1 MILWISIAL
10 SVAAILAIWLIGWFF
25 AISLVIKLV
34 LTAAVLLIGALV
46 AGLILYLRYTAARD
60 LEQSMLQQ
68 GQAQIASTR
77 PDRRE
82 AVMELQNKM
91 QQAIMA
97 LKKSKLGSRSGASAL
112 YALPWYIIV
121 GPPGAG
127 KTTAIK
133 HSGLVFPMD
142 TAQSAY
148 RGVGGTRNCDWWFT
162 NDAILLDTAGRY
174 ATETNDQDEWLTFL
188 DLLKRHRPSRPING
202 LIVAISLADLAVSH
216 DQGIDDVARRIR
228 ARVDEIATR
237 IQMMVPIYVVL
248 TKCDL
253 VQGFVEF
260 WDDLRKSERGQIWG
274 MSFALNTT
282 DDPRG
287 AFEREF
293 ADLVKTLHARAL
305 RSFRRERRVEM
316 RQKIAEFPL
325 EFAPLRHH
333 VGLFLQSL
341 FQKNRF
347 QETPI
352 LRGVYFTS
360 GTQMGTP
367 TARVVASMAQAFG
380 MRGHNAA
387 ALRPQQTEAKSFFLT
402 DVFQK
407 VMFRDQS
414 VAGRTEAD
422 RQRRFLTRGAFALAA
437 VLLGACLVLP
447 AFFTFLRNRELV
459 SSTQD
464 IATRVQSV
472 KWGEGTSLKDG
483 SPQLDA
489 AQVRLKEL
497 DAWEQG
503 SPPLNLRWG
512 MYTGDD
518 LDEGLRDLYGA
529 VLARVAVARAHTEL
543 ETRLRSMDSGPVRTN
558 ENFSKDYDTLKLY
571 LMMGEPE
578 HMNSEWAA
586 PRLVHEWAL
595 TAHTRVPN
603 EEDLLLPHVAY
614 YFELLKRKAIKPW
627 SIDATVVS
635 KSRSILAQ
643 VPQVERLYES
653 LVRDAN
659 VEIAPIRRETI
670 FYGSVA
676 PFIQSKRGAKVDG
689 AYTKNGWLRVRDL
702 LGMQRAKLAAEKW
715 VLQEGDAGAEDQA
728 IAKLRELY
736 FERYKNSWRDFLAD
750 LQVQDPGNSDLA
762 LDEIS
767 ALSEPEWPYLRL
779 MRVMREHIMLD
790 MSEPDPS
797 ADGGILEKIK
807 DVAEKKADEKAK
819 QVVDGGLGLGGGAK
833 KPGVAASP
841 VEIAFRPMLRFGLPA
856 TEVPE
861 GSLPAPTGLTQYQTL
876 LAGLVAALTDLR
888 DNEREADPRAA
899 TAKFQDATRQTTQ
912 LLTEQDGFT
921 RPLLS
926 PLLLNPIQLA
936 ANVVVGGSGQIAG
949 GQWET
954 EVWQAKWQPKLM
966 GRYPFSS
973 SGPDAPLADFVE
985 FFRPGDGALWGFYD
999 ATLKSMIDHSGNKFS
1014 ASRRL
1019 RSAVPFE
1026 GEFMNNCLSRGW
1038 DITETVFPKSTDAK
1052 VEPGVVF
1059 DVNLHSVSEKV
1070 AEVYFEVEGV
1080 NRTYRNE
1087 PERWLTVT
1095 WPGKGAHGAKLRVR
1109 GEGLNEEIGRQG
1121 DFGLFHL
1128 LDAAEIT
1135 RGTAGDKAVLI
1146 ATFDIRGTKPPAQVK
1161 LDIKPAREQN
1171 PLQGGFF
1178 RGYQCPRRI
1187 VGR

>member
-1 MILWISIAL
+1 MIWIAIAL
-10 SVAAILAIWLIGWFF
+10 STAAILAIWLIGWFF
-25 AISLVIKLV
+25 AVSLLIKIV
-34 LTAAVLLIGALV
+34 LTVAVLAIGGLV

-68 GQAQIASTR
+68 GQAQIASMR
-77 PDRRE
+77 PDRRD
-82 AVMELQNKM
+82 AVTELQGKM
-91 QQAIMA
+91 QQAILA
-97 LKKSKLGSRSGASAL
+97 LKRSKLGSRGGASAL

-133 HSGLVFPMD
+133 HSGLVFPLD
-142 TAQSAY
+142 NAQSASSY

-188 DLLKRHRPSRPING
+188 DLLKKHRPSRPING
-202 LIVAISLADLAVSH
+202 LIVAISLADLAVSQ

-260 WDDLRKSERGQIWG
+260 WEDLRKSERGQIWG
-274 MSFALNTT
+274 MSFPLTQT

-293 ADLVKTLHARAL
+293 AGLVRTLHARAL
-305 RSFRRERRVEM
+305 RTFRRERRVEM

-333 VGLFLQSL
+333 VGVFLQTL
-341 FQKNRF
+341 FQRNRF

-380 MRGHNAA
+380 MRGQSAA
-387 ALRPQQTEAKSFFLT
+387 GMRPAATEAKSFFLT
-402 DVFQK
+402 DVFQRI
-407 VMFRDQS
+407 MFRDQH

-422 RQRRFLTRGAFALAA
+422 RQRRLLTRGAFALAA
-437 VLLGACLVLP
+437 LLVGACLVLP
-447 AFFTFLRNRELV
+447 AFFTFLRNRDLV
-459 SSTQD
+459 HTTRE
-464 IATRVQSV
+464 IAIRVQSV
-472 KWGEGTSLKDG
+472 SWGEGESLKDG
-483 SPQLDA
+483 APHLDA
-489 AQVRLKEL
+489 AQARLKQL
-497 DAWEQG
+497 DAWDEG
-503 SPPLNLRWG
+503 SPPLQLRWG

-518 LDEGLRDLYGA
+518 LNEGLRSLYGA
-529 VLARVAVARAHTEL
+529 VLTRAAVARTHTEL
-543 ETRLRSMDSGPVRTN
+543 ESRLRAMDTGPVRTT
-558 ENFSKDYDTLKLY
+558 ENFNRDFDTLKLY
-571 LMMGEPE
+571 LMMGEPK
-578 HMNSEWAA
+578 HMDPEWA
-586 PRLVHEWAL
+586 PRLVHEWSL

-603 EEDLLLPHVAY
+603 EEELLLPHALY
-614 YFELLKRKAIKPW
+614 YFELLKRGGIKPW
-627 SIDATVVS
+627 SLDAAVVARA
-635 KSRSILAQ
+635 RSVLAQ

-670 FYGSVA
+670 FYGSIA
-676 PFIQSKRGAKVDG
+676 PFVQSRRGAKVDG
-689 AYTKNGWLRVRDL
+689 AYTKPGWLRVRDL

-715 VLQEGDAGAEDQA
+715 VLQDEGDAGAEDQA
-728 IAKLRELY
+728 IVKLRELY
-736 FERYKNSWRDFLAD
+736 FERYKNAWRDFLAD
-750 LQVQDPGNSDLA
+750 LQIQDPGNAELASDEL
-762 LDEIS
+762 S

-779 MRVMREHIMLD
+779 LRILRENVALD
-790 MSEPDPS
+790 MSEPDAS
-797 ADGGILEKIK
+797 ADAGLLDKVKSE
-807 DVAEKKADEKAK
+807 ATKKAKEEANKIIDA
-819 QVVDGGLGLGGGAK
+819 GGAQGAGK
-833 KPGVAASP
+833 KSAGPSP
-841 VEIAFRPMLRFGLPA
+841 LETAFKPILRFGLPA
-856 TEVPE
+856 GEVRE
-861 GSLPAPTGLTQYQTL
+861 GEIPPPTGLSQYQGQ
-876 LAGLVAALTDLR
+876 LAKLVATLTELR
-888 DNEREADPRAA
+888 DNEASSDPKAA
-899 TAKFQDATRQTTQ
+899 TAAFQDAAKATSA

-936 ANVVVGGSGQIAG
+936 ANCVIGDAG
-949 GQWET
+949 RVAGAQWEDQ
-954 EVWQAKWQPKLM
+954 VWKKWHDKLD
-966 GRYPFSS
+966 GHYPFTNSNS
-973 SGPDAPLADFVE
+973 DAPLQDFVD
-985 FFRPGDGALWGFYD
+985 FFHPGDGVLWSFYD
-999 ATLKSMIDHSGNKFS
+999 ATLKSTLDRNGNKFS

-1019 RSAVPFE
+1019 RSAVPFTP
-1026 GEFMNNCLSRGW
+1026 EFLNTCLSRGQ
-1038 DITETVFPKSTDAK
+1038 DITDVVFPPKSDGAL
-1052 VEPGVVF
+1052 VSF

-1070 AEVYFEVEGV
+1070 AEVLFEVEGV
-1080 NRTYRNE
+1080 SRTYRNE

-1095 WPGKGAHGAKLRVR
+1095 WPGKGAHGARLRVK

-1128 LDAAEIT
+1128 LDAADVKQ
-1135 RGTAGDKAVLI
+1135 GTAGGSDKGGAVLV
-1146 ATFDIRGTKPPAQVK
+1146 ATFDIKGTKPPAQVK
-1161 LDIKPAREQN
+1161 LDIKPSREQN
-1171 PLQGGFF
+1171 PLQAGFF
-1178 RGYQCPRRI
+1178 RGYQCPRVI
-1187 VGR
+1187 ASK